1 MVKIDVVFAD
11 PKEITDDEMSR
22 LVDDEVV
29 HYEIIDGGSLRGIP
43 KMAKLKSLTA
53 AKKTPFAVVYN
64 PDKSIKRVYYREEHQ
79 KPIAKMLR
87 NIEFEKYR
95 RTGFYEGI
103 PRNYNDE
110 FFKQRIMELEVNI
123 KKLDERAVLPK
134 YETEGAACMDLVPV
148 SVEYKEDIDCW
159 VYHSGLSFEIPVG
172 FFMSIQP
179 RSSSRKCDA
188 YMPNTPGIVDS
199 DFRGEVFACYKNRD
213 PNNKKLPFELN
224 GKGVAQ
230 IMILPYPR
238 IIWREVD
245 KLTDTERGV
254 GGFGST
260 DKKS

>member
-1 MVKIDVVFAD
+1 
-11 PKEITDDEMSR
+11 
-22 LVDDEVV
+22 
-29 HYEIIDGGSLRGIP
+29 
-43 KMAKLKSLTA
+43 
-53 AKKTPFAVVYN
+53 
-64 PDKSIKRVYYREEHQ
+64 
-79 KPIAKMLR
+79 
-87 NIEFEKYR
+87 
-95 RTGFYEGI
+95 
-103 PRNYNDE
+103 
-110 FFKQRIMELEVNI
+110 MELEINI

-134 YETEGAACMDLVPV
+134 YETAEAACMDLVPV

-179 RSSSRKCDA
+179 RSSSRKSDA
-188 YMPNTPGIVDS
+188 YMPNTPGIVDA
-199 DFRGEVFACYKNRD
+199 DFRGEVVACYKNRD
-213 PNNKKLPFELN
+213 PKNKKPPFELN